1 MKISDIGQLS
11 LGALRQR
18 RLRSVLTILGIMIGS
33 AVVVGLV
40 SATQGVSDSITGEL
54 DKLGSDII
62 MVQPSSPSN
71 RLTTTEERLITQ
83 IPQIETVIPIYV
95 GTVMMTSGRE
105 STSVQLFGIDQ
116 VHLPRIL
123 QDIKVEQGTF
133 VAQFDAGGVLLGSK
147 IAKPPGTNTFARLN
161 QALSV
166 ESTQKVG
173 TSFETTQ
180 RTFIVRG
187 IVAEYGPAMIV
198 NIDNVACVSLN
209 AARALLGRSSYS
221 SIFIDVRSSEQVEQV
236 VGQLKSIFGE
246 RIEITTSKQILDVVN
261 SITNV
266 LTLFLG
272 GIAVVSL
279 IVAGIGIANIMFV
292 SVMERTQEIGV
303 LKALGFQ
310 RGNILWL
317 FLSEALLTGLF
328 GGIFGCILGIVFG
341 YGITNFFT
349 GGFGG
354 GNRSMGSQDGMA
366 LTVTP
371 SITPSLLGIALV
383 FAVLV
388 SIVAGLYPSWKAS
401 RMSPVEALR
410 AE

>member
-11 LGALRQR
+11 FGALRQR

-71 RLTTTEERLITQ
+71 RLTTTEERLIAQ

-95 GTVMMTSGRE
+95 GTVIMASGRE
-105 STSVQLFGIDQ
+105 SISVQLFGIDQ

-123 QDIKVEQGTF
+123 QDVKVEQGTF
-133 VAQFDAGGVLLGSK
+133 VAQFDAGGVLLGAK
-147 IAKPPGTNTFARLN
+147 IAKPPGTNPFARLN
-161 QALSV
+161 QAVSV
-166 ESTQKVG
+166 ESTRKVG
-173 TSFETTQ
+173 TSFETNQ

-221 SIFIDVRSSEQVEQV
+221 SIFIEVRSSEQVEQV

-246 RIEITTSKQILDVVN
+246 KIEITTSKQILDVVN

-272 GIAVVSL
+272 GIAGVSL

-371 SITPSLLGIALV
+371 SITPTLLGIALV